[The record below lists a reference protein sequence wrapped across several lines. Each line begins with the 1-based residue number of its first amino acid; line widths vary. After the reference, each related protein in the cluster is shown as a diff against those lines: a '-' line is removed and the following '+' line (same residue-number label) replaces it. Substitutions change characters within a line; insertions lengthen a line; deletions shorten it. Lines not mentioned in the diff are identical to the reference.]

1 MEEVCMAV
9 QEPLEMGY
17 KHAEADL
24 KEMRNDVEED
34 NSLLHRDLIFMNMA
48 KIVDIKE
55 EDYSWESVDGQLHDS
70 DMKEEDCESAAVSN
84 KDPEPISDTKGMKNN
99 KPVNGIEEGSVKSEA
114 VSQYVCSR
122 DHVPGSSFTP
132 SGPFSI
138 QNHSVQVKSKALASD
153 VKRPKRVSYLKRKQD
168 FMAPFRTWIDN
179 EGLIKEVR
187 RRPHLHD
194 LAHQHYKDRDKRLQ
208 AWHEISQLLTP
219 DWAQMSIAQQRS
231 RVNAVKTRW
240 RTIKDNF
247 LRQVRQIKET
257 GGGSAAGTAQTILR
271 FKELRF
277 LLPIVEGAS
286 AFFSFDTESM
296 EGSKSSPYAEEDG
309 SITTN
314 GDSMH
319 PSAQTSEATAVQVKE
334 GEREKTQPKEN
345 NQKTAA
351 NDVMGELV
359 TIMRGMADRSENEL
373 CSDFHFCMSIV
384 PLMKEVPR
392 DRVLDMRSD
401 MLNVIKFYTRSNNNT
416 SATAAPVAN
425 QFNQNHHI

>member
-1 MEEVCMAV
+1 MEEVCLAV
-9 QEPLEMGY
+9 QEPQEMGY

-24 KEMRNDVEED
+24 KEMRNDEEEE
-34 NSLLHRDLIFMNMA
+34 NPLLHRDLIFMNMA

-55 EDYSWESVDGQLHDS
+55 EDYSWESVDGQLHNS
-70 DMKEEDCESAAVSN
+70 DMKEEDCEAAAVIN
-84 KDPEPISDTKGMKNN
+84 KDPEPIPDTKGMQENE
-99 KPVNGIEEGSVKSEA
+99 PVNGIEEGSVKPEA

-132 SGPFSI
+132 SGPLSI

-179 EGLIKEVR
+179 EDLIKEVR

-208 AWHEISQLLTP
+208 AWHEISQKLTP

-286 AFFSFDTESM
+286 TFFSM
-296 EGSKSSPYAEEDG
+296 EGSKPSPCGEEDG

-319 PSAQTSEATAVQVKE
+319 PSARTSEVTAVQVKE

-351 NDVMGELV
+351 NDVMGEQV

-384 PLMKEVPR
+384 PLMRVVPR
-392 DRVLDMRSD
+392 DRVLDLRSD
-401 MLNVIKFYTRSNNNT
+401 MLNVIKFYTRSNNT
-416 SATAAPVAN
+416 SSAAPVAN
-425 QFNQNHHI
+425 QFNQNHHL